1 MLTPSTKLNVCAK
14 QIFTLCLKNSVQ
26 VTVKMIQTNFA
37 LLAMF
42 HMTGNNHFNSD

>member
-1 MLTPSTKLNVCAK
+1 MLTPPTKLDVCVK
-14 QIFTLCLKNSVQ
+14 EIFTVCLKNSVQ

-42 HMTGNNHFNSD
+42 HTIGNNNFNSD